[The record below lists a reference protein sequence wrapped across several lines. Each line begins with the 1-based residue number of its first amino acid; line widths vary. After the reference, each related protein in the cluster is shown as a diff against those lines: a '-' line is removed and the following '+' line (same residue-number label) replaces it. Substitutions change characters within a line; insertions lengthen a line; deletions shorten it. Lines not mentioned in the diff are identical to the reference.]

1 MAKQATGLER
11 AEALGRAMRVLLINP
26 PYQTLTSN
34 LGVGHQVPLGL
45 LMIGGALLDHGHEVR
60 LLDAEAERLSIDG
73 ILERSLPFK
82 PTVIMTGHA
91 GSTPAHPVCVR
102 MLQALKQAL
111 PSSVIVYGGV
121 YPTYHA
127 REILMKEA
135 AIDVIVRGEGEAT
148 IVELLAQL
156 EHHSV
161 SDSANATAGLCF
173 RSNDKI
179 IYTVDRPAIRNL
191 DDYRIGWELIEDW
204 DRYQCFGLGRAAI
217 IQLSRGCP
225 HRCTYCGQHG
235 FWISWRHRDPVRVA
249 DEIQWLHDT
258 HGVRFIT
265 LADENPTTLPE
276 VWRSFLE
283 EVASRNIDVHFFAT
297 IRATDIVRDEAILPL
312 YRSAG
317 LLYILMGVDT
327 VDEEVQ
333 AQIRKNSTL
342 ATDRRACQLL
352 RQNGI
357 FAMLGYIVGF
367 EEENWRSYRRA
378 QQRLKE
384 YDADLLNAMFVT
396 PHRWTPF
403 ADEQRDR
410 RVIQSDLNKW
420 DYRHQVLAHRDLAT
434 WKVFAGV
441 KWLELCFH
449 LHPRRLRSWLSSGP
463 FVRRQIAWCFFHTGL
478 VWLGEIL
485 EFVFATRTLK
495 SGPTLGSWQSTE
507 PDQDVTLRSSAD
519 RGAHGQG
526 VVAERVLPSL
536 QRIG

>member
-1 MAKQATGLER
+1 
-11 AEALGRAMRVLLINP
+11 MRVLLINP

-60 LLDAEAERLSIDG
+60 LLDAEAERLSIDE
-73 ILERSLPFK
+73 ILERTLAFK

-102 MLQALKQAL
+102 MLQALKQSI
-111 PSSVIVYGGV
+111 PSSVTVYGGV

-127 REILMKEA
+127 REILMKEQ

-148 IVELLAQL
+148 VLELLAQL

-161 SDSANATAGLCF
+161 VDSAHATAGLCF
-173 RSNDKI
+173 RSTNEI
-179 IYTVDRPAIRNL
+179 ISTVDRPAIRNL
-191 DDYRIGWELIEDW
+191 DDYRIGWELIQDW
-204 DRYQCFGLGRAAI
+204 DRYQCFGLGRSAI

-235 FWISWRHRDPVRVA
+235 FWVSWRHRDPIRVA
-249 DEIQWLHDT
+249 DEIQWLHDKQ
-258 HGVRFIT
+258 GVRFIT

-283 EVASRNIDVHFFAT
+283 EVASRKIDMHFFAT

-327 VDEEVQ
+327 VDGEVQ

-378 QQRLKE
+378 RQRLNE

-410 RVIQSDLNKW
+410 LVIQSDLNKW

-441 KWLELCFH
+441 KWLEVCFH
-449 LHPRRLRSWLSSGP
+449 LHPRRLRGWLSAGS
-463 FVRRQIAWCFFHTGL
+463 FMRRQIAWCFFHTGL

-495 SGPTLGSWQSTE
+495 PGQPLRSWQTTRADPQTE
-507 PDQDVTLRSSAD
+507 ELRSTAD
-519 RGAHGQG
+519 GKRL
-526 VVAERVLPSL
+526 VTERVLAPL
-536 QRIG
+536 QRIR